1 MAIHE
6 IRFKKAIKE
15 IRERVNC
22 QYLDLIPITEGMN
35 SKIYKIS
42 TKEDG
47 IEIKMALKF
56 FGDYDQN
63 KRTFRARRE
72 SQFLRYAEK
81 LKISNVPKIILENKR
96 EEWILLSWIEGEKIN
111 EMREEEIDAITSFIQ
126 KLNFQKDNFNIK

>member
-1 MAIHE
+1 MESAKKLTSLMEIHE

-47 IEIKMALKF
+47 IEIKYTKF
-56 FGDYDQN
+56 LAIHQN
-63 KRTFRARRE
+63 KMFWGSKRRG
-72 SQFLRYAEK
+72 FLLIN
-81 LKISNVPKIILENKR
+81 LKSHVPNYFENKR
-96 EEWILLSWIEGEKIN
+96 EEWIY
-111 EMREEEIDAITSFIQ
+111 
-126 KLNFQKDNFNIK
+126 